1 MPHCV
6 WCLRADFVC
15 CLLVSKRSVTRV
27 HYSICLLVRLWL
39 VVLLVIRSVFDW
51 LFVWTRLGAGVG
63 WLMSRL
69 SDCRSVWLPAVCR
82 CLPAFPLSVCPSEI
96 LSVCL
101 VSVSVGRPV
110 GWSIGVCVCSCAC
123 LLGWLCVCLYDW
135 LCICLLAC
143 LLTWL
148 LPCLLACLLVCL
160 SACVLVCLL
169 SCLLACL
176 LTCLLTCRFR
186 VCVGSCVCLIGCGWL
201 VVCFCLFMCLFVCVC
216 VCLLV
221 RLLACLLA

>member
-51 LFVWTRLGAGVG
+51 LFVWPDSVG
-63 WLMSRL
+63 CWGGLAMSRL

-101 VSVSVGRPV
+101 ASVSVGRPV
-110 GWSIGVCVCSCAC
+110 GWSIGVCLFVYLSVGLVVCLFVRLVVYLFAC
-123 LLGWLCVCLYDW
+123 LLAYLV
-135 LCICLLAC
+135 AS
-143 LLTWL
+143 
-148 LPCLLACLLVCL
+148 LLACLLVWL
-160 SACVLVCLL
+160 SACVLGCLL

-201 VVCFCLFMCLFVCVC
+201 VVCFCVFMCLFVCGS
-216 VCLLV
+216 VCLFACL
-221 RLLACLLA
+221 RACLLA